1 MQEWMLVLFGG
12 LNIVQLI
19 SYQHLRRKYK
29 ADADIQAVE
38 ATKAE
43 CLLYND
49 QYDYLIEKLQYFQE
63 EHYKLI
69 EKVNKQTE
77 NHIIK
82 IQQLNNEIY
91 VMRAEVLKYKLLT
104 CSRQSCQQRIQESD
118 K

>member
-1 MQEWMLVLFGG
+1 MEEILLMLFGG
-12 LNIVQLI
+12 LNIVQLF

-43 CLLYND
+43 CLLHND

-63 EHYKLI
+63 EHFKLLD
-69 EKVNKQTE
+69 KVNKDTE
-77 NHIIK
+77 NHIVK
-82 IQQLNNEIY
+82 IEQLNSEIFS
-91 VMRAEVLKYKLLT
+91 MRAEVKKYKLLT
-104 CSRQSCQQRIQESD
+104 CSRTSCQQRLQE

>member
-1 MQEWMLVLFGG
+1 MEDILLMLFGG
-12 LNIVQLI
+12 LNIVQLL

-43 CLLYND
+43 CLLHND

-63 EHYKLI
+63 EHFKLLD
-69 EKVNKQTE
+69 KVNKDTE
-77 NHIIK
+77 THIVK
-82 IQQLNNEIY
+82 IEQLNSEIFS
-91 VMRAEVLKYKLLT
+91 MRAEVKKYKLLT
-104 CSRQSCQQRIQESD
+104 CSRTSCQQRIQE